1 MKRRFILVFLLGA
14 AVRVGGACGVACLL
28 GGCLGPANLVHDAQ
42 AEANSGRRWA
52 GPLHCQGVPNFHRVS
67 GGLYRGAQPTPDGM
81 RNLKAMGVRTI
92 VNLRHL
98 HSDLDEI
105 GLTGLAYERLYVDP
119 LHPEDKEV
127 ARFLQIATD
136 PARRPVFV
144 HCKYGADR
152 TGLMC
157 AAYRVVAEGWT
168 KEQAIAEWT
177 RGGFGF
183 NDSCRGLVKYFR
195 KLDLAP
201 RLARDRARI
210 ARLLD

>member
-1 MKRRFILVFLLGA
+1 MKRRFILVFLFGA
-14 AVRVGGACGVACLL
+14 AVRVVVTCAVACLL
-28 GGCLGPANLVHDAQ
+28 PGCLGAANLVRDAQ
-42 AEANSGRRWA
+42 AQADSGRIWA
-52 GPLHCQGVPNFHRVS
+52 EPAHCEGVPNFHRLWP
-67 GGLYRGAQPTPDGM
+67 GLYRGAQPTADGM

-92 VNLRHL
+92 VNLRDL
-98 HSDLDEI
+98 HCDLDQI
-105 GLTGLAYERLYVDP
+105 GLTGLAYERLYVSP
-119 LHPEDKEV
+119 LNPQDREV

-136 PARRPVFV
+136 PARQPVFV
-144 HCKYGADR
+144 HCRYGADR
-152 TGLMC
+152 VGLMC

-183 NDSCRGLVKYFR
+183 HQNCWNLVKYFR

-201 RLARDRARI
+201 I

>member
-1 MKRRFILVFLLGA
+1 MKWRVILVFLLGA
-14 AVRVGGACGVACLL
+14 AVRVGGVCGVACLL
-28 GGCLGPANLVHDAQ
+28 SGCGLGAANLVRDAQ
-42 AEANSGRRWA
+42 AEVDSGRTPTGPRAWA
-52 GPLHCQGVPNFHRVS
+52 GPLHCRGVPNFHRVS
-67 GGLYRGAQPTPDGM
+67 PGLYRGAQPTADGM
-81 RNLKAMGVRTI
+81 KNLKAMGVRTI

-105 GLTGLAYERLYVDP
+105 GLTPLAYERLYVNP
-119 LHPEDKEV
+119 LHPQDKDV
-127 ARFLQIATD
+127 VRFLQIATD
-136 PARRPVFV
+136 PARQPVFV

-183 NDSCRGLVKYFR
+183 HDIRRDLVKYFR
-195 KLDLAP
+195 ELDLV
-201 RLARDRARI
+201 RI
-210 ARLLD
+210 KRLLD